1 MNRKVTPFILLLL
14 SLLCFIATAAIH
26 FYVIPAPS
34 IFSGNQKK
42 LGTIQERTLYCI
54 AKARKQ
60 AETIG
65 RQLSP
70 ETVSFSSILDKT
82 EYPTLVYKN
91 NHIVFW
97 SAHVAITDLDV
108 APEAKKVGFAS
119 SEYGSFI
126 VVPYQVKGYKIF
138 VYIPLETDYRI
149 KNEYLNKSLSEEIF
163 DQPIAGIVPDPRIR
177 LPQVRSPQG
186 DYLFSVDLNENE
198 ADQSR
203 QTTQLT
209 LLLLGVI
216 LYVAAAVIYCRQQV
230 QHGKHG
236 KGVITLLV
244 MLILLRIVLLV
255 FNLPFAIADTELF
268 DPRLYAASRW
278 SPSIGDLALNI
289 LLLLIVAAAGLYLF
303 YKNNILAQL
312 KTIDISYRRP
322 IIISCILGFYLL
334 LIVLFLFYYGIYHNS
349 PLILDI
355 NQSLEFSKYKII
367 LYSIMLLHTMA
378 LCGFAYM
385 LTTTTIVLLYK
396 EKKAWPY
403 RLLFLISLVLLLI
416 TVLAKV
422 QFWGVVLI
430 GTFFW
435 IIIILS
441 AQHKNV
447 VSAAYRTYLFIL
459 LVIMMSA
466 MTGAFALFRHY
477 QNEVKLYKQTFA
489 SSIIQGNDVV
499 GEFFL
504 DEVADKIAK
513 DGLIRL
519 KMLGPYVDASFI
531 KRKISKQYLR
541 DYFDKYE
548 TNVLLFDSKGNSLE
562 SADTTAATLQELL
575 RKYDTPENRTER
587 KNLFLVQNPARYN
600 SRLYLKLIE
609 VPLAYGQK
617 GTIVLQ
623 LSLQKL
629 LPHSL
634 VPELL
639 SGQQHNQ
646 PFRMDLL
653 SYAIYE
659 NRKLSYSEGEYDY
672 ATNLN
677 PDHIGHS
684 EFYRDGH
691 NQGDY
696 HHFGVVAG
704 KDKVLVV
711 TNAKYSATEVL
722 SNFSFLFLIFMA
734 GFILLG
740 LLILLYNR
748 NYIREFRPNFSTKIQ
763 VFLNFG
769 ILLPLLLVSIAI
781 ASLVTASYKKD
792 LKTAYEQRGKA
803 IQENLNAL
811 IGTGVLENKSELQKR
826 ISEIASISETD
837 INLYD
842 RNGRLITTSQPLIFE
857 AGLLSKLL
865 NPEAFA
871 AISERQ
877 ALRVFLEEKAGN
889 LTFNAVYLPLRVN
902 NDPFTLSGF
911 VGIPFFD
918 SEKELDL
925 KLIDLITT
933 TMNIFTVMFI
943 VFMLLSFFAS
953 RALTVP
959 LRLLADKLKRT
970 SLTGKNEML
979 AYEGADEI
987 GMLVNEYNRMLLTL
1001 EQNKQDLAI
1010 QEKEAAWRE
1019 MARQVAH
1026 EIKNPLTPMKLS
1038 LQYLQKAIAEKKPN
1052 TEQLIDK
1059 ISHTL
1064 ITQINILSDIAT
1076 SFSSFT
1082 SMPEPKAEL
1091 VDVAAALRKA
1101 ADLHNDPASAKITAT
1116 IPAEEVMVMADESLL
1131 VRTFNNLL
1139 LNAIQAVPATRKP
1152 TIKVEL
1158 NYTPEQVHIDIKDN
1172 GTGIPEDIRQKVF
1185 VPNFS
1190 TKYTGSGIGLA
1201 VAKRGIENAGGKIW
1215 FETENGKGTTFKITL
1230 PLAQHVS

>member
-14 SLLCFIATAAIH
+14 SVLFFIATAAIH
-26 FYVIPAPS
+26 FNFVTVPAF
-34 IFSGNQKK
+34 FSEHQKEVEA
-42 LGTIQERTLYCI
+42 IQQRTSQCI
-54 AKARKQ
+54 AKAKIQ
-60 AETIG
+60 SILIG
-65 RQLSP
+65 KKLQ
-70 ETVSFSSILDKT
+70 TDQISFSSLIGKT
-82 EYPTLVYKN
+82 DYPTLVYKN
-91 NHIVFW
+91 NRIVFW
-97 SAHVAITDLDV
+97 SGHAAITDLDA
-108 APEAKKVGFAS
+108 APEIKRTGLVS

-126 VVPYQVKGYKIF
+126 AVPHQTKAYKIL
-138 VYIPLETDYRI
+138 VYIPLEIDYRI
-149 KNEYLNKSLSEEIF
+149 KNEFLNKALSDEIF
-163 DQPIAGIVPDPRIR
+163 KEPVAGIISDPRVE
-177 LPQVRSPQG
+177 LPQISSPQG
-186 DYLFSVDLNENE
+186 NYLYSVDLDQDS
-198 ADQSR
+198 ADESR
-203 QTTQLT
+203 QAIQLI
-209 LLLLGVI
+209 LLLLGI
-216 LYVAAAVIYCRQQV
+216 LFYIAAAVVYCVQQV
-230 QHGKHG
+230 KRYKYGR
-236 KGVITLLV
+236 GVITLLV
-244 MLILLRIVLLV
+244 MLVLLRILLLV
-255 FNLPFAIADTELF
+255 FNLPFAITDAELF

-278 SPSIGDLALNI
+278 SPSIGDLALNM
-289 LLLLIVAAAGLYLF
+289 LLLVIVAVAGLYLF
-303 YKNNILAQL
+303 FKYDMLGQLKYNRPKRSRLVIVCCILAL
-312 KTIDISYRRP
+312 
-322 IIISCILGFYLL
+322 YLL
-334 LIVLFLFYYGIYHNS
+334 LIVLFRFYYGIYHNS

-355 NQSLEFSKYKII
+355 NQSLEFTRYKLI

-378 LCGFAYM
+378 FCGFAYM
-385 LTTTTIVLLYK
+385 LTTTAVLLLYK
-396 EKKAWPY
+396 EDKFWAF
-403 RLLFLISLVLLLI
+403 RVLLLMALLLML
-416 TVLAKV
+416 VAV
-422 QFWGVVLI
+422 MAQQQFWGVILI

-435 IIIILS
+435 LIIIIS

-447 VSAAYRTYLFIL
+447 FSTAYRSYLFML

-466 MTGAFALFRHY
+466 LTGAFAMFRHY
-477 QNEVKLYKQTFA
+477 QNEVKQYKQAFG
-489 SSIIQGNDVV
+489 SSILQGNDVV
-499 GEFFL
+499 GEYFL
-504 DEVADKIAK
+504 DEVAEKIAT
-513 DGLIRL
+513 DPLIRL
-519 KMLGPYVDASFI
+519 KMKGPYVDASFI

-548 TNVLLFDSKGNSLE
+548 TSVLLFDSEGRSLE
-562 SADTTAATLQELL
+562 SADTTATTLQELL
-575 RKYDTPENRTER
+575 LKYGTPENRTER
-587 KNLFLVQNPARYN
+587 NNLFLVQNPARFN
-600 SRLYLKLIE
+600 SRLYLKVIE
-609 VPLAYGQK
+609 VPLGAQQK

-639 SGQQHNQ
+639 SNQQNNQ

-659 NRKLSYSEGEYDY
+659 DRKLSYSEGEYDY
-672 ATNLN
+672 ATNLD
-677 PDHIGHS
+677 PAHIGHS

-696 HHFGVVAG
+696 HHFGVDAG
-704 KDKVLVV
+704 NNKVLVV
-711 TNAKYSATEVL
+711 TNQKYSAREVL
-722 SNFSFLFLIFMA
+722 SNFSFLFLIYMA
-734 GFILLG
+734 GLSMIG
-740 LLILLYNR
+740 LLVLLFR
-748 NYIREFRPNFSTKIQ
+748 RKYIQEFRPNFGTKIQ

-792 LKTAYEQRGKA
+792 LMNTYEQRGKV
-803 IQENLNAL
+803 IQENLSTL
-811 IGTGVLENKSELQKR
+811 VGTGILNSKNELQKR
-826 ISEIASISETD
+826 IAEIAAISETD

-842 RNGRLITTSQPLIFE
+842 RNGRLVTTSQPLIFE
-857 AGLLSKLL
+857 AGLLSKLV
-865 NPEAFA
+865 NPEAYA

-877 ALRVFLEEKAGN
+877 ALRVLLEEKAGN
-889 LTFNAVYLPLRVN
+889 LTFNAVYLPLRIN
-902 NDPFTLSGF
+902 NDPASLSGF

-918 SEKELDL
+918 SEKQLDL
-925 KLIDLITT
+925 KLIELITT

-943 VFMLLSFFAS
+943 MFMLLTFFAS

-1038 LQYLQKAIAEKKPN
+1038 LQYLQKAISENRPN
-1052 TEQLIDK
+1052 TEQLISK
-1059 ISHTL
+1059 ISQTL

-1101 ADLHNDPASAKITAT
+1101 ADLHNDPASARVIIN
-1116 IPAEEVMVMADESLL
+1116 IPDEQVMVLADESLL

-1139 LNAIQAVPATRKP
+1139 LNAIQAVPTTRKP
-1152 TIKVEL
+1152 TIKVGL
-1158 NYTPEQVHIDIKDN
+1158 SYTSEQVNIDIKDN
-1172 GTGIPEDIRQKVF
+1172 GSGIPEEIRHKVF

-1215 FETENGKGTTFKITL
+1215 FETENGKGTTFKISL
-1230 PLAQHVS
+1230 PLAKHAE